1 MKIGD
6 LVIINISDLDEN
18 DEMIRSGAYGL
29 IIEEFEYESTATPPN
44 RIFNVKLL
52 GEERCNYYYESNL
65 GMINESR

>member
-1 MKIGD
+1 MKVGD

-29 IIEEFEYESTATPPN
+29 IIEEFKPNPTPPLD

-65 GMINESR
+65 GIINESR